1 MSIPDFSTA
10 RWLENERE
18 LIESI
23 RGEDAKLSTQAE
35 TVYVTAYSE
44 RLFLF
49 LRRYAVSDNNT
60 EDLCQQTWEQA
71 LPRLRDGRYVPV
83 PGRSSLSWLI
93 GIAINQVRQ
102 WRRTWAREQVR
113 YTRYGQH
120 LETTLQSGSS
130 PEEALSSNEARVRV
144 RRALVLLPSAQRD
157 AVTKLY
163 ISGIHDTAERRRLSG
178 NACKGLQKLKLVL
191 EAEELGHVEDF

>member
-1 MSIPDFSTA
+1 MPFPVFSTA
-10 RWLENERE
+10 KWLENDRE

-23 RGEDAKLSTQAE
+23 RSEDAKLSMHAE

-49 LRRYAVSDNNT
+49 LRRYAVSDTNT

-71 LPRLRDGRYVPV
+71 LPRLRDGRYVHV
-83 PGRSSLSWLI
+83 PGKNSLSWLMGI
-93 GIAINQVRQ
+93 GLNLLRQ
-102 WRRTWAREQVR
+102 WRRSWARDQAR
-113 YTRYGQH
+113 YTRYGQQ
-120 LETTLQSGSS
+120 LDTMPQYASS
-130 PEEALSSNEARVRV
+130 PEDALATNEARALM
-144 RRALVLLPSAQRD
+144 RRALCVLPSAQRE

-178 NACKGLQKLKLVL
+178 NACKGLQKLKLAL